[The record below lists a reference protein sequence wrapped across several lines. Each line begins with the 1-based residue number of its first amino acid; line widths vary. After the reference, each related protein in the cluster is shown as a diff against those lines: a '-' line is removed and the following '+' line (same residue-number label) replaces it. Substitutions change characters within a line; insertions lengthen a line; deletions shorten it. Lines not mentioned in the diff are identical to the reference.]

1 MGAWPWLH
9 AAAAAG
15 PNKWMTE
22 RVTQHSHKQTAGG
35 HTNTYINR
43 DTPGLWQKHTA
54 RNKASEAEQKQSE
67 KQSKRSSQQARAE
80 S

>member
-1 MGAWPWLH
+1 VDDGKGDAMRHGNNLD
-9 AAAAAG
+9 
-15 PNKWMTE
+15 
-22 RVTQHSHKQTAGG
+22 SHKQTAGG
-35 HTNTYINR
+35 HTKTYINS

>member
-1 MGAWPWLH
+1 MNLRENRRNHGRMAVV
-9 AAAAAG
+9 ARCCRRRS
-15 PNKWMTE
+15 E
-22 RVTQHSHKQTAGG
+22 QTAGG
-35 HTNTYINR
+35 HTNTYINS
-43 DTPGLWQKHTA
+43 DPGLWQKHTA